1 MSHINDDLKVNI
13 SDTCLTP
20 SLNLRIRAENIFEA
34 LIFGPLLLQMIAQ
47 EQLNEHV
54 EHKSLKLF

>member
-1 MSHINDDLKVNI
+1 
-13 SDTCLTP
+13 
-20 SLNLRIRAENIFEA
+20 

-54 EHKSLKLF
+54 EHKSLKLFWGFSCFIVQITRVILHWNSA